1 MYLVFP
7 PTSNRVKHQMI
18 PDMTTDL
25 IFSPH
30 QSLACLFIFKWMRM
44 KWQKKRF
51 FQSIKSNQRG
61 RLFDGQSGGTTAQ
74 RYIYYKTSSGDNV
87 MN

>member
-1 MYLVFP
+1 
-7 PTSNRVKHQMI
+7 
-18 PDMTTDL
+18 
-25 IFSPH
+25 
-30 QSLACLFIFKWMRM
+30 M

-74 RYIYYKTSSGDNV
+74 SYIYYKTSSGDNV
-87 MN
+87 MKKQTGGAPARIIGR